1 MIMAL
6 KIGKIISVI
15 APKVFKIVKNLK
27 SKDGGEG
34 NFNMKLLGKDVAI
47 DLFRVAIVL
56 IVLLAAFGI
65 VSWESVEKAIQY
77 LGN

>member
-6 KIGKIISVI
+6 KIGKIISIV
-15 APKVFKIVKNLK
+15 APKIFKVVKNLK

-34 NFNMKLLGKDVAI
+34 NFNVKLLGKDVAV
-47 DLFRVAIVL
+47 DLFRAAIVI
-56 IVLLAAFGI
+56 IVLLAVFGI
-65 VSWESVEKAIQY
+65 VSWESVEKAMEY